1 MKLFLSVPNELVD
14 EEEAMADGATMTRSA
29 VTASKSGGGASWN
42 VDFNE
47 SGGSLKNAKRA
58 FERMHNREPTSFE
71 QEQIRSFL
79 AITNGLEN
87 GLEEQQSEST
97 KPRSPSKVLVSPV
110 VAKKTAKR
118 FNVYLEDSKFS
129 QKESEQIAMK
139 WFNRF
144 NGRDPSKEETEQIH
158 SFIQKEVD
166 LKEQQFLVPVQS
178 LDFDRG
184 RHDDDA
190 KEETESTTPAQST
203 TNALVTKKAATGYT
217 LKFDDDEE
225 QQNGDEEEAIK
236 WFKRFNQREPDHEEL
251 AQIEHFMKADQGGDE
266 EEANEDMV
274 DIE

>member
-1 MKLFLSVPNELVD
+1 VD

-29 VTASKSGGGASWN
+29 VKASKSGGGASWN

-79 AITNGLEN
+79 AMTNGLGN

-158 SFIQKEVD
+158 AFIQKEAD

-178 LDFDRG
+178 LDFDRV
-184 RHDDDA
+184 RHDDA
-190 KEETESTTPAQST
+190 KEETESATPARST
-203 TNALVTKKAATGYT
+203 TKALVTKKGATGYT

-236 WFKRFNQREPDHEEL
+236 WFKRFNGREPDSEEV
-251 AQIEHFMKADQGGDE
+251 QNIQQCMKSDQGGDE
-266 EEANEDMV
+266 EEEDMV